1 VILYFFKFS
10 NPHLVN
16 DPMTFFSFECYNKHE
31 IKRKGGN
38 AMGIS
43 VHLPEMNIK
52 EEEVKLLLAIKLL
65 EEGLVS
71 LGKAAEIVGYS
82 EKAFVEILI
91 HKGVPPIKYSKLN
104 LERELQ
110 NA

>member
-1 VILYFFKFS
+1 
-10 NPHLVN
+10 
-16 DPMTFFSFECYNKHE
+16 
-31 IKRKGGN
+31 
-38 AMGIS
+38 MGLS

-82 EKAFVEILI
+82 EKAFVEIFI
-91 HKGVPPIKYSKLN
+91 HRGIPPIKYLKLN
-104 LERELQ
+104 LAKEFQ